1 MRNFSVNY
9 VNAIFNL
16 VLITSM
22 QLFNANFFFFFCGW
36 FNAKIARIGELF
48 DVDPLAY
55 TQGNLGIDN
64 PANLLV
70 KK

>member
-22 QLFNANFFFFFCGW
+22 QLFNA
-36 FNAKIARIGELF
+36 KIARIGELL
-48 DVDPLAY
+48 DGDPLAY